1 MLILIWQACYTKF
14 ISDCH
19 LQIHLTCTP
28 HIHSCILELMI
39 DPVERFLNYL
49 TVEKGLAA
57 NTLEAYKRD
66 ILKFKAHL
74 DNTGKLITCFERSD
88 LISFINIL
96 RDSGLQAT
104 TLARHISAIRG
115 LCRFFLL
122 EGIMEE
128 DPVENLSTPKGWK
141 RIPRIIGIDEVSEL
155 LRKPEGKELSLR
167 DRAMLEII
175 YSSGLRV
182 SEVINIQLQDIIFE
196 AGFITVRGK
205 GSKERVV
212 PINEKTLI
220 TIKKY
225 LEESRPGFLKKKT
238 SAFLFLGKGG
248 KPLSRQRLWQLV
260 KQYSSGL
267 SIKISPHTLRHCFA
281 SHLLD
286 GGADLRALQ
295 KMLGHTDISTTQ
307 IYTKVTPERLKKVH
321 KQHHPRG

>member
-1 MLILIWQACYTKF
+1 
-14 ISDCH
+14 
-19 LQIHLTCTP
+19 
-28 HIHSCILELMI
+28 
-39 DPVERFLNYL
+39 
-49 TVEKGLAA
+49 
-57 NTLEAYKRD
+57 
-66 ILKFKAHL
+66 
-74 DNTGKLITCFERSD
+74 
-88 LISFINIL
+88 
-96 RDSGLQAT
+96 
-104 TLARHISAIRG
+104 
-115 LCRFFLL
+115 
-122 EGIMEE
+122 
-128 DPVENLSTPKGWK
+128 
-141 RIPRIIGIDEVSEL
+141 
-155 LRKPEGKELSLR
+155 
-167 DRAMLEII
+167 MLEII

-225 LEESRPGFLKKKT
+225 LEESRPDFLKKKT
-238 SAFLFLGKGG
+238 SAFLFLAKGG

-267 SIKISPHTLRHCFA
+267 SINISPHTLRHCFA